1 MGGPFFPWL
10 LRMTRK
16 TAAPRNQELIPGVPR
31 YSRSAM
37 FGKRG
42 KFAKKPTEWKSP
54 AKKQEAAPTSVVKDF
69 NGGKRTVTE
78 KAPRW
83 YAAEDAPSRRAV
95 RKAAPRQ
102 TKLRESITPGTVLIV
117 LAGRFAGKRVVF
129 LKQLESG
136 LLLVTVPS
144 RLMVSPSAVSTNLT
158 LSPPPLRSILLV
170 SPSLKRST

>member
-1 MGGPFFPWL
+1 
-10 LRMTRK
+10 MTRK
-16 TAAPRNQELIPGVPR
+16 TAAPRNQDLIPGVPR

-54 AKKQEAAPTSVVKDF
+54 AKKQETTPAAVVKDF
-69 NGGKRTVTE
+69 NGGKRTVAE

-129 LKQLESG
+129 LKQLASG
-136 LLLVTVPS
+136 LLLVSGRCFFATVW
-144 RLMVSPSAVSTNLT
+144 
-158 LSPPPLRSILLV
+158 LRLLV
-170 SPSLKRST
+170 YLLGFV

>member
-1 MGGPFFPWL
+1 MGPQISHSRSSRPFFPWL

-42 KFAKKPTEWKSP
+42 KFARKPP
-54 AKKQEAAPTSVVKDF
+54 AKQESAPAAVVKDF
-69 NGGKRTVTE
+69 NGGKRTITE

-83 YAAEDAPSRRAV
+83 YPAEDVPSRRAV

-102 TKLRESITPGTVLIV
+102 TKLRESVTPGTVLII

-129 LKQLESG
+129 LKQLASG
-136 LLLVTVPS
+136 LLLVSGPFKVNGVPIRRVNQS
-144 RLMVSPSAVSTNLT
+144 YVIATSTKVDI
-158 LSPPPLRSILLV
+158 SGV
-170 SPSLKRST
+170 